1 MAGEFINAAP
11 MSNLQGI
18 KDESTRLVPVE
29 PEVIPQHLPK
39 IYVYAQTGP
48 TTPQLVIGNGRN
60 VMYGDDTFNMRKK
73 YANHATKLSNILSGQ
88 AQMIERIK
96 PLDAGPNAALRLYAD
111 VLPTQVQD
119 YVRNSDGS
127 YKTDGAGA
135 KIPTAQKVP
144 GFLVKYVLAPIPVD
158 VDGVQLFGQG
168 VIVAGDQ
175 TDADTA
181 TQSQRYPIADGL
193 ASHFGADG
201 NNLAMRTWSPTVN
214 TGSGAVDK
222 DMLQR
227 TRAYPYRFAFA
238 KRKNDKSAP
247 ALVATRFGEY
257 NVVANLK
264 PGSFDDVND
273 RAMYAGA
280 VVLNQYQALNAVP
293 PVFGPF
299 GELKFYDNYIAD
311 LLEMFYEAEFPL
323 ADEFTDFTGEDD
335 ETYKFNLFG
344 GHSSEGVPYHSYQVI
359 SGVAGSV
366 RLSEASNLYAVGGSD
381 GTMNDTLF
389 AERVVEAISGYADQN
404 NIVQDT
410 AKYPESFFWDTGF
423 PMDAKQALAKFIA
436 IRKDTAV
443 VLATSVAGER
453 KLTASEDSARATA
466 LKTYLQQYP
475 ESEIFGTKTVRG
487 AIVSRSGI
495 LADESMG
502 DFRLPLTFDLAKKVS
517 DYMGA
522 GDGKW
527 VNGKSF
533 DTADGDNN
541 VVTMFRDISVT
552 FTPKSVRNLDWAA
565 GMTYVE
571 SFDTRRYYYPAVH
584 TVYEND
590 TSILIGFQTMVACL
604 TLTKIQERGRRQF
617 SGNQS
622 LTNEQFAERLD
633 RFCDARANGIFD
645 GKLVTK
651 SRTFFTEADVAR
663 NYSYTNVQDLY
674 GPGMKTVGTFS
685 IAARR
690 IEDLPAAA

>member
-18 KDESTRLVPVE
+18 KDDSTRQIPVE
-29 PEVIPQHLPK
+29 QEVIPQHLPK
-39 IYVYAQTGP
+39 IYIYAKTGP
-48 TTPQLVIGNGRN
+48 TDPQLVVGNGRN
-60 VMYGDDTFNMRKK
+60 RMYGDETFEMRKK
-73 YANHATKLSNILSGQ
+73 WANHATKLSNILSGQ
-88 AQMIERIK
+88 AQVIERIK

-119 YVRNSDGS
+119 YVRNDDGS
-127 YKTDGAGA
+127 YKTDGAGD
-135 KIPTAQKVP
+135 KIPTASKIT
-144 GFLVKYVLAPIPVD
+144 GFLGMWVLAPIPVD

-168 VIVAGDQ
+168 TIVAGDQ
-175 TDADTA
+175 TDSESEV
-181 TQSQRYPIADGL
+181 QSQRYPVCDGL

-201 NNLAMRTWSPTVN
+201 NNIAMRVWSPTIN
-214 TGSGAVDK
+214 TASGAVDK
-222 DMLQR
+222 GLLQR
-227 TRAYPYRFAFA
+227 TRAYPFRFAFA
-238 KRKNDKSAP
+238 KRKNDKSVP
-247 ALVATRFGEY
+247 TVVATKSGEY
-257 NVVANLK
+257 NVMANLK
-264 PGSFDDVND
+264 PGSFDDESD
-273 RAMYAGA
+273 TALYAGA
-280 VVLNQYQALNAVP
+280 VLLNKYQDLSAGP

-299 GELKFYDNYIAD
+299 GGLKFYDNYIKQ
-311 LLEMFYEAEFPL
+311 LVEMFYEAEVAV
-323 ADEFTDFTGEDD
+323 ADEFSDFTGEED
-335 ETYKFNLFG
+335 EAYKFNLFG
-344 GHSSEGVPYHSYQVI
+344 GHTSEGVPYHSFQVI
-359 SGVAGSV
+359 SGVTGSV
-366 RLSEASNLYAVGGSD
+366 RLSESSNLYAVGGSD

-389 AERVVEAISGYADQN
+389 AERVVAAISNYADPN
-404 NIVQDT
+404 SIVQDT

-423 PMDAKQALAKFIA
+423 PVADKKHLAKFIA

-443 VLATSVAGER
+443 VLATAVAGER

-522 GDGKW
+522 GNGRW

-533 DTADGDNN
+533 DTAENDNN

-552 FTPKSVRNLDWAA
+552 FTPKSVRNTDWAA

-590 TSILIGFQTMVACL
+590 TSILTGFQTMVACL
-604 TLTKIQERGRRQF
+604 TLTKWQERGRRQF

-622 LTNEQFAERLD
+622 LSNDQFAERLD
-633 RFCDARANGIFD
+633 KFIDTNVDGIFD
-645 GKLVTK
+645 GKFVTK
-651 SRTFFTEADVAR
+651 SNTFFTAGDLAR
-663 NYSYTNVQDLY
+663 GYAYSNRQDLY
-674 GPGMKTVGTFS
+674 GPNMKTVGTFS
-685 IAARR
+685 ISARR
-690 IEDLPAAA
+690 IEDLAAA